1 MKQKNKQDVLISRY
15 KKLKESTLLS
25 NTECDKHNVYML
37 LAISRTRFRKP
48 SLQIK
53 ENKGREASCFHPTI
67 WYKKT
72 SQ

>member
-25 NTECDKHNVYML
+25 NTECDKHNAYIA
-37 LAISRTRFRKP
+37 LAIFRTCFRKP

-53 ENKGREASCFHPTI
+53 ENKG
-67 WYKKT
+67 KKALSLFT
-72 SQ
+72 LIHYGK